1 MGEAIEKDLSLV
13 VYNRESLNRILSL
26 NLAIKAKLH
35 IKVET
40 GLNRQGVGQGALIS
54 LAKFILKNKEKLYL
68 EGISTHFANIDD
80 TLDPS
85 FANLQLSR
93 LKDAIYLLKR
103 NGINPPLVH
112 CTASAGTILYP
123 STHFNMV
130 RIGIA
135 LYGLWPSRET
145 KIALALKKKKLELK
159 PVLSWKSI
167 VAQVKAVKAGD
178 SVGYGRTWYAARKTK
193 VAVIPI
199 GYSDGYDRKLSG
211 ASRVI
216 IKGKSAPVI
225 GRIAMNMIVTDVTGI
240 NKINIE
246 DEVVLI
252 GASRKESI
260 SAEELA
266 ERSGTI
272 NYEVVARINERIPR
286 VLAK

>member
-1 MGEAIEKDLSLV
+1 
-13 VYNRESLNRILSL
+13 
-26 NLAIKAKLH
+26 
-35 IKVET
+35 
-40 GLNRQGVGQGALIS
+40 
-54 LAKFILKNKEKLYL
+54 LAKFILKHKEKLYL
-68 EGISTHFANIDD
+68 EGLSTHFANIED
-80 TLDPS
+80 TLDAS

-93 LKDAIYLLKR
+93 LKDAISNLKR
-103 NGINPPLVH
+103 NGVNPQLVH
-112 CTASAGTILYP
+112 CAASAGTILYP

-145 KIALALKKKKLELK
+145 KIALALRKKKLVLN

-167 VAQVKAVKAGD
+167 VAQLKVVKAGD

-211 ASRVI
+211 ASRVLI
-216 IKGKSAPVI
+216 NGKFAPVI
-225 GRIAMNMIVTDVTGI
+225 GRVAMNMIVVDVTGI